1 MLKIVLIFVEN
12 LTKTFKVMDFEY
24 RIENDGIKIFEH
36 KNRLSESVIIP
47 EIIDGYPVNRI
58 SCYVFLYSDSLKYI
72 NGVEL
77 IDGVNIINNK
87 FIYHNRLF
95 NTIKYM
101 IDYDCIF
108 INNKDYEYFIEN
120 KLYESIVNK

>member
-1 MLKIVLIFVEN
+1 
-12 LTKTFKVMDFEY
+12 MDFEY
-24 RIENDGIKIFEH
+24 RIENDGINIFEH

-58 SCYVFLYSDSLKYI
+58 SCYIFLYSDSLKYI

-87 FIYHNRLF
+87 FIYRYRF
-95 NTIKYM
+95 FYTIKY
-101 IDYDCIF
+101 IIGSDYITMD
-108 INNKDYEYFIEN
+108 NLSYEYFIGDIYTIHCSIN
-120 KLYESIVNK
+120 KIH